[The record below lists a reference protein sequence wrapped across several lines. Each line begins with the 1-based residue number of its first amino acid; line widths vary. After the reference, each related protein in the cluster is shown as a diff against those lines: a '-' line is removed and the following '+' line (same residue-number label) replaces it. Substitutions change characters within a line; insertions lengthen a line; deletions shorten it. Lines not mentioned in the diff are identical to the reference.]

1 MLVAHTQLS
10 IVWCSVLFLQFEFFI
25 LWLWRYVCLL
35 SLFIHTQPGRMETWW
50 QWQTLDTADK
60 DLRKEFVDPHLS
72 NEME

>member
-1 MLVAHTQLS
+1 
-10 IVWCSVLFLQFEFFI
+10 
-25 LWLWRYVCLL
+25 
-35 SLFIHTQPGRMETWW
+35 METWW